1 MAKQLVTY
9 EVEIQLDRTRYQ
21 GTANAKVA
29 AMEPLVHVQLQQELL
44 QCNFDGTRNPEVIR
58 LDSHTEDTVDDVL
71 TDAACPVGVLCW
83 VVAADF
89 TIDMFYYDSLTRGRR
104 QLQSPMATTI
114 SDSGLLTRLG
124 QDLATIYANLDT
136 GDGTVFRF
144 RGFSNAAATDTLG
157 EGNLD
162 DDNGGVAAAEDSE
175 RGIAADNN
183 GAVPALILA
192 LAALVLIAV
201 TVFAVQRRRRAKTLD
216 KGIMLENGDV
226 MDAASGTDLYAEKGQ
241 EYRSNLT
248 ADDILADLQSLDE
261 DQEVSSSSI
270 HSASAYSR
278 QVYVLSEMDNASLLS
293 SHDPSLSDP
302 NWTPDRYGINQYSR
316 NVKKPTFVKAT
327 DPSTDLKQYMKDL
340 DDEPRFVRSNRSYL
354 SNDTVNL

>member
-1 MAKQLVTY
+1 M
-9 EVEIQLDRTRYQ
+9 
-21 GTANAKVA
+21 
-29 AMEPLVHVQLQQELL
+29 
-44 QCNFDGTRNPEVIR
+44 
-58 LDSHTEDTVDDVL
+58 
-71 TDAACPVGVLCW
+71 
-83 VVAADF
+83 
-89 TIDMFYYDSLTRGRR
+89 
-104 QLQSPMATTI
+104 
-114 SDSGLLTRLG
+114 
-124 QDLATIYANLDT
+124 
-136 GDGTVFRF
+136 
-144 RGFSNAAATDTLG
+144 
-157 EGNLD
+157 
-162 DDNGGVAAAEDSE
+162 
-175 RGIAADNN
+175 
-183 GAVPALILA
+183 
-192 LAALVLIAV
+192 AALVLIAV